1 MAASKAGQYRG
12 PTPSDFLKCPANA
25 QVAASGNESL
35 LQRFHRVAMTPRSA
49 VHLGQIQIEL
59 RMIALYLQRFAAQL
73 LASDVTFFNHSAEH
87 ARIREKERILRLRLK
102 SAAIVSECYTSVL
115 IIKVSETLCKFSTPY
130 TSRRMRSHLVQH
142 VAVPL
147 RRVFELSLETNASE

>member
-35 LQRFHRVAMTPRSA
+35 LQRFHRIAMTPRLA
-49 VHLGQIQIEL
+49 VHLGEIEIEFC
-59 RMIALYLQRFAAQL
+59 MIALYLQRFAAQL

-87 ARIREKERILRLRLK
+87 AHIGEKKRILRLGLE
-102 SAAIVSECYTSVL
+102 SAANVSECYALVL
-115 IIKVSETLCKFSTPY
+115 IVKVSETRCKFGTSY
-130 TSRRMRSHLVQH
+130 TSRRVRPHLV
-142 VAVPL
+142 
-147 RRVFELSLETNASE
+147 